1 MRAFLQATGT
11 RYRVAN
17 GKEALEML
25 RKSGQVRR
33 DLNQLKPF
41 CGIEGVTFSMSVTKW
56 DSLIPQYPGMDF
68 RGFVY
73 GVSEPDMERRGG
85 MGRERDGD
93 GLKGGGGRGEGRGR
107 RWIKRRLWG
116 GEKERKGLKRWRGIC
131 EFNITLAI
139 KFTT

>member
-73 GVSEPDMERRGG
+73 GVSERDEEEGWEGKREGG
-85 MGRERDGD
+85 GWIE
-93 GLKGGGGRGEGRGR
+93 GGGGGGGV
-107 RWIKRRLWG
+107 
-116 GEKERKGLKRWRGIC
+116 GEKEGKD
-131 EFNITLAI
+131 
-139 KFTT
+139 